1 MSTSS
6 DQPRFDQTTGQ
17 PLGDARGSGGSA
29 GDGDG
34 IPVAMLIRL
43 ALAGLLIAAIVIF
56 VLQNLDNV
64 PVSFLS
70 WSFDAPL
77 IVLLAIAA
85 VSGVLLRWIISF
97 WRGRRNK

>member
-1 MSTSS
+1 MSEMSNQS
-6 DQPRFDQTTGQ
+6 HDLLNDQ
-17 PLGDARGSGGSA
+17 GSNAAS
-29 GDGDG
+29 DGDG

-43 ALAGLLIAAIVIF
+43 ALAGLVIAAIVVF

-77 IVLLAIAA
+77 IVLLALAA
-85 VSGVLLRWIISF
+85 VTGVLVRWIIGF
-97 WRGRRNK
+97 LRGRRKK